1 MESLN
6 ENGLDNELTPEEDVN
21 IDDDCSPL
29 QEEGNKCGRRK
40 SSVFFSSVLE
50 TYDDDENEH
59 FKSNESYE
67 IKIGAETLLKRSFFK
82 ATSSS
87 GSMFSRMSEYSFT
100 SNGGLF
106 KCFIISCSVLM
117 IFLMGVIV
125 GAMVL
130 KQNFGC
136 SAFSIEGN

>member
-1 MESLN
+1 METLN
-6 ENGLDNELTPEEDVN
+6 ENEAANKWAPEVNVN
-21 IDDDCSPL
+21 IDEECSPL
-29 QEEGNKCGRRK
+29 QEVMTCGRRK
-40 SSVFFSSVLE
+40 SSVFFSNVLE
-50 TYDDDENEH
+50 KYDDPEDDH

-67 IKIGAETLLKRSFFK
+67 IKMIGAETLLKRSFFK

-87 GSMFSRMSEYSFT
+87 ASMFSRMSEYSFT

-106 KCFIISCSVLM
+106 KFFIISCSVLM